1 MGTHPIFESD
11 FDCLTEVK
19 MSNNR
24 KLLVASVLKFLKQ
37 EIDSKKITPDQEE
50 SLNVASQCLAMAFN
64 TTHEDAK
71 DLPCLLDLL
80 TKACPDKMAKVEAS
94 EADKEAAQK
103 LKNEGNAFMK
113 EKKFQEA
120 VDKYSEA
127 IKVQES
133 AVFYCN
139 RAAAYTSMENY
150 EEALQDCK
158 KAISFDPDYS
168 KAYSRMGLIYSK
180 INLFAESENC
190 YEKALKLEP
199 DNESYKKNIQIVK
212 DKLKEQAGNPMAAM
226 QGMPGM
232 PGAGGMPDFAQ
243 MGAAMEQVM
252 QNPQMRQMAENL
264 MQNPEMQSMMQNMM
278 GGGMPGM
285 GGMPGAEAGGMPG
298 GMPGMEGFN
307 PAAMQAGMQMAQQM
321 MQPNPD
327 AVEEMRKEFMKQMGG
342 GQK

>member
-1 MGTHPIFESD
+1 MES
-11 FDCLTEVK
+11 K
-19 MSNNR
+19 
-24 KLLVASVLKFLKQ
+24 
-37 EIDSKKITPDQEE
+37 
-50 SLNVASQCLAMAFN
+50 
-64 TTHEDAK
+64 
-71 DLPCLLDLL
+71 
-80 TKACPDKMAKVEAS
+80 EAS

-232 PGAGGMPDFAQ
+232 GGMPGAGGMPDFAQ

-264 MQNPEMQSMMQNMM
+264 MQNPEMQNMMQNMM

-285 GGMPGAEAGGMPG
+285 GGMPGADAGGMPG

-321 MQPNPD
+321 MQSNPD

>member
-1 MGTHPIFESD
+1 
-11 FDCLTEVK
+11 

-24 KLLVASVLKFLKQ
+24 KLLVASVLKFLKS
-37 EIDSKKITPDQEE
+37 EIDGNKLTPDQEE

-64 TTHEDAK
+64 TTPEDAEGLP
-71 DLPCLLDLL
+71 DLMSLL
-80 TKACPDKMAKVEAS
+80 TQACPDAMESKEAS

-264 MQNPEMQSMMQNMM
+264 MQNPEMQNMMQNMM

-321 MQPNPD
+321 MQSNPD

>member
-1 MGTHPIFESD
+1 
-11 FDCLTEVK
+11 

-24 KLLVASVLKFLKQ
+24 KLLVASVLKFLKS
-37 EIDSKKITPDQEE
+37 EIDGNKLTPDQEE

-64 TTHEDAK
+64 TTPQDAEGLP
-71 DLPCLLDLL
+71 DLMSLL
-80 TKACPDKMAKVEAS
+80 KEACPDKMESKEAS
-94 EADKEAAQK
+94 EAEKEQAQK

-113 EKKFQEA
+113 EKKYQEA

-232 PGAGGMPDFAQ
+232 PAGGMPDFAQ

-264 MQNPEMQSMMQNMM
+264 MSNPEMQNMMQNMM
-278 GGGMPGM
+278 GGGGMPAGMPGM
-285 GGMPGAEAGGMPG
+285 DGGMPGAG

-321 MQPNPD
+321 MQSNPD

-342 GQK
+342 NGQQ

>member
-1 MGTHPIFESD
+1 
-11 FDCLTEVK
+11 

-24 KLLVASVLKFLKQ
+24 KLLVASVLKFLKS
-37 EIDSKKITPDQEE
+37 EIDGNKLTPDQEE

-64 TTHEDAK
+64 TTPEDAEGLP
-71 DLPCLLDLL
+71 DLMSLL
-80 TKACPDKMAKVEAS
+80 TQACPDAMESKEAS

-232 PGAGGMPDFAQ
+232 GGMPGAGGMPDFAQ

-264 MQNPEMQSMMQNMM
+264 MQNPEMQNMMQNMM

-285 GGMPGAEAGGMPG
+285 GGMPGADAGGMPG

-321 MQPNPD
+321 MQSNPD

>member
-1 MGTHPIFESD
+1 
-11 FDCLTEVK
+11 

-24 KLLVASVLKFLKQ
+24 KLLVASVLKFLKS
-37 EIDSKKITPDQEE
+37 EIDGNKLTPDQEE

-64 TTHEDAK
+64 TSPDDAEGLP
-71 DLPCLLDLL
+71 DLMSLL
-80 TKACPDKMAKVEAS
+80 TQACPDAMESKEAS

-264 MQNPEMQSMMQNMM
+264 MQNPEMQNMMQNMM
-278 GGGMPGM
+278 GGGGMPGM

-321 MQPNPD
+321 MQSNPE

>member
-1 MGTHPIFESD
+1 
-11 FDCLTEVK
+11 
-19 MSNNR
+19 MS
-24 KLLVASVLKFLKQ
+24 
-37 EIDSKKITPDQEE
+37 
-50 SLNVASQCLAMAFN
+50 
-64 TTHEDAK
+64 
-71 DLPCLLDLL
+71 LL
-80 TKACPDKMAKVEAS
+80 TQACPDAMESKEAS

-232 PGAGGMPDFAQ
+232 
-243 MGAAMEQVM
+243 
-252 QNPQMRQMAENL
+252 
-264 MQNPEMQSMMQNMM
+264 
-278 GGGMPGM
+278 
-285 GGMPGAEAGGMPG
+285 
-298 GMPGMEGFN
+298 EGFN

-321 MQPNPD
+321 MQSNPD

-342 GQK
+342 RQK

>member
-1 MGTHPIFESD
+1 
-11 FDCLTEVK
+11 

-24 KLLVASVLKFLKQ
+24 KLLVASVLKFLKS
-37 EIDSKKITPDQEE
+37 EIDGNKLTPDQEE

-64 TTHEDAK
+64 TTPEDAEGLP
-71 DLPCLLDLL
+71 DLMSLL
-80 TKACPDKMAKVEAS
+80 TQACPDAMESKEAS

-264 MQNPEMQSMMQNMM
+264 MQNPEMQNMMQSMMG

-298 GMPGMEGFN
+298 GLPGMEGFN

-321 MQPNPD
+321 MQSNPD